1 MQIFWKGDP
10 GVENFII
17 RFNDEATMRKWQ
29 DAVKGQQK
37 ILTDIARNSG
47 QTGTST
53 TEFEYLKNQPN
64 LKNPYKE
71 LEEVDEEDPQ
81 SAQTSG
87 PGTQGFSS
95 SRTASSTSLRSMQNR
110 MAPPRFPLADDGNG
124 TYAPPLSVNTN
135 IPPGAS
141 SPAEF
146 AGNSYFSPSNDSP
159 VSTRSSSQQSMYPFP
174 RTQNNGGSEWPHDAN
189 KHRTAPAIGRA
200 PSREGPG
207 PPNSYVINGRTVTR
221 PSLPAMAATQ
231 YPQQQLSATQ
241 SRLRSASTPDIHNPN
256 APGSRRQPNG
266 QLQAPPE
273 NVPVPPIPAHMV
285 QMRTPVDRS
294 LTTSPRDGQLPIRNA
309 THSPAIQRD
318 RGPQLYQDTSI
329 YDPHSHRLQQ
339 EPAHGIHPDMPLQ
352 IPQNGTRPLS
362 SENGIPYPPQLKVT
376 IWFDPHPSHV
386 TIVVP
391 IIIKHRSLI
400 DRIDSKMVKV
410 SSASIAKGTARLR
423 YKDSDGDI
431 VTIRSDEDVHIAIE
445 DWGTANEDQIRD
457 GVTPDF
463 QLYWQ
468 QN

>member
-1 MQIFWKGDP
+1 
-10 GVENFII
+10 
-17 RFNDEATMRKWQ
+17 MRKWQ

-37 ILTDIARNSG
+37 ILTDIARSSG

-53 TEFEYLKNQPN
+53 TEFEYLRIQPS

-81 SAQTSG
+81 SAQISG
-87 PGTQGFSS
+87 HGTQGFSS
-95 SRTASSTSLRSMQNR
+95 SRSASSTSLRSMPNC

-124 TYAPPLSVNTN
+124 TYAPALSLNTN

-159 VSTRSSSQQSMYPFP
+159 ASTRSSSQQSMYPFP
-174 RTQNNGGSEWPHDAN
+174 RTQNTGGSEWPHDTN
-189 KHRTAPAIGRA
+189 KHRTAPAMGRA

-207 PPNSYVINGRTVTR
+207 PANSYMLNGRTVTR

-241 SRLRSASTPDIHNPN
+241 SRSRSASTPDIHNPN

-318 RGPQLYQDTSI
+318 RGPQLYQDTGI

-339 EPAHGIHPDMPLQ
+339 EPAHGSHPEMPLQ
-352 IPQNGTRPLS
+352 LPQNGTAPLS
-362 SENGIPYPPQLKVT
+362 SESGIPYPPQLKVT

-400 DRIDSKMVKV
+400 DRIDSKMAKV
-410 SSASIAKGTARLR
+410 SPASIAKGTARLR

-445 DWGTANEDQIRD
+445 DWGSANEDQIRD

>member
-17 RFNDEATMRKWQ
+17 RFSDEATMRKWQ
-29 DAVKGQQK
+29 DTVKGQQK
-37 ILTDIARNSG
+37 ILTDIARSSG

-71 LEEVDEEDPQ
+71 LEEVDDEDLQ
-81 SAQTSG
+81 SAQISG

-110 MAPPRFPLADDGNG
+110 MVPPRFPLADEGNG
-124 TYAPPLSVNTN
+124 TYAPTLSVNTN
-135 IPPGAS
+135 VPPGTG

-146 AGNSYFSPSNDSP
+146 AGNSYFSPTNDSP
-159 VSTRSSSQQSMYPFP
+159 ASTRSSSQQSMYPFP
-174 RTQNNGGSEWPHDAN
+174 RTHNTGGGEWPHDAN
-189 KHRTAPAIGRA
+189 KHRTAPAMGRA

-318 RGPQLYQDTSI
+318 RGPQLYQDTGI
-329 YDPHSHRLQQ
+329 YDAHSHRLQQ
-339 EPAHGIHPDMPLQ
+339 EPAPLQ
-352 IPQNGTRPLS
+352 LPQNGTGPLS

-410 SSASIAKGTARLR
+410 SPASIAKGTARLR